1 VKAVFTHK
9 AASIYDD
16 KPEERYHF
24 PETYLRPAQAA
35 AGDFILY
42 YEPGRTAAHDRGRYG
57 RRAYVAVAKVTGI
70 RPDQARRGFFY
81 ADVDPSTYV
90 TFDRPVP
97 FREGQHYYERQLRRE
112 GGGTSKGAFGR
123 AVRPISDQEFT
134 EILTAG
140 FAAELSRDS
149 AAQPDLILPAGLMEA
164 AADFQRPVIER
175 IMSRPVRDAAFRHAI
190 QTAYESTCAMTGIK
204 LINGGG
210 RSEAQAAHIR
220 PVAERGPD
228 SIRNGLA
235 LCPARC
241 TGCSTAASSRWAAR
255 RTIPSCSRAMR
266 CPTACGGCSTRT
278 CCYASPPTSASG
290 LPPPTP
296 STTARRSSRAERRT
310 SSRAAYGQ
318 RNAVSVK
325 ERSRH
330 LFTASRSVDDE
341 IIAATPG

>member
-1 VKAVFTHK
+1 MKAVFTHK

-70 RPDQARRGFFY
+70 RPDPARRGFFY

-140 FAAELSRDS
+140 FAAELSRDQRE
-149 AAQPDLILPAGLMEA
+149 AQPDLILPAGLMET

-235 LCPARC
+235 LSGTVHWMFDR
-241 TGCSTAASSRWAAR
+241 GLVSL
-255 RTIPSCSRAMR
+255 
-266 CPTACGGCSTRT
+266 GG
-278 CCYASPPTSASG
+278 PPDYPI
-290 LPPPTP
+290 LL
-296 STTARRSSRAERRT
+296 
-310 SSRAAYGQ
+310 
-318 RNAVSVK
+318 
-325 ERSRH
+325 SRH
-330 LFTASRSVDDE
+330 ALPDSLWRLFNPDMLLRKPADQRFWPAPAYAEFHRSQVFK
-341 IIAATPG
+341 G

>member
-1 VKAVFTHK
+1 V
-9 AASIYDD
+9 D
-16 KPEERYHF
+16 
-24 PETYLRPAQAA
+24 
-35 AGDFILY
+35 DFILY
-42 YEPGRTAAHDRGRYG
+42 YEPGRVGAHDRGRYG

-70 RPDQARRGFFY
+70 RPDPARRGFFY

-235 LCPARC
+235 LSGTVHWMFDRGLVSLGDPPDYPILLSRQALPDNVRRLFNPDMLLRKPADQRFWP
-241 TGCSTAASSRWAAR
+241 SPAYAEFH
-255 RTIPSCSRAMR
+255 RTEVFK
-266 CPTACGGCSTRT
+266 G
-278 CCYASPPTSASG
+278 
-290 LPPPTP
+290 
-296 STTARRSSRAERRT
+296 
-310 SSRAAYGQ
+310 
-318 RNAVSVK
+318 
-325 ERSRH
+325 
-330 LFTASRSVDDE
+330 
-341 IIAATPG
+341 